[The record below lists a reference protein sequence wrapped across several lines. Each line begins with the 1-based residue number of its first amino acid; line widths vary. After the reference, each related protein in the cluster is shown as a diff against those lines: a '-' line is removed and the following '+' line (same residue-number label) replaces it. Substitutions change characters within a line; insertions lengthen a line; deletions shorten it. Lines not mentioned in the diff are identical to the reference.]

1 MANKIHISYDELL
14 SYAPSVDNELKIGV
28 AISGGRDS
36 VALLHCLKAL
46 EEENTLRTPRLKIV
60 AVNIEHG
67 IRGEESL
74 RDSEFVKELCKKWNV
89 PLFAHSVNAVEFAS
103 DNGYTLEQAA
113 RILRYEIFDKLIA
126 EGQCDL
132 IALAHHLDDQ
142 VETVFMRILRGT
154 GIRGLVGMKKV
165 SGRYIRPLLSYGRES
180 IDEYI
185 KDNGLTYVEDN
196 TNSDVAYTRNYLRN
210 ELGEIKKRFPQ
221 MDEAVARLSRSAE
234 EASAFIDAQVPEIEV
249 YNDVSYI
256 KTADCANSVIAK
268 RLILKAANA
277 VGVMQ
282 DIEDRHY
289 SLVLNLLSAESG
301 KYLMLTHGL
310 CVHKEGDRL
319 AFTVSKD
326 TSDCSECVSCVCGT
340 FEREFG
346 EGSFEDLDVSVERI
360 DKTSVAFGTDTLYID
375 ADKIPSGAVIR
386 ARKDGDYIR
395 KFGGGTKS
403 LGDFLTDK
411 KIPLRVRDSLKV
423 IAKENRVYAVFG
435 VDVSE
440 DVRIDNDTVRVY
452 ALKLTR

>member
-1 MANKIHISYDELL
+1 MANKIQISYDELV
-14 SYAPSVDNELKIGV
+14 SYAPSVSDELKIGV

-46 EEENTLRTPRLKIV
+46 ESESVSRNPKLKIV

-67 IRGEESL
+67 IRGEESIS
-74 RDSEFVKELCKKWNV
+74 DSAFVKELCEKWNV
-89 PLFAHSVNAVEFAS
+89 PLVEHSVNAVRFAN

-165 SGRYIRPLLSYGRES
+165 SGRYIRPLLGYYRES

-185 KDNGLTYVEDN
+185 KDNGLSYVEDG
-196 TNSDVAYTRNYLRN
+196 TNSDTAYTRNYLRQ
-210 ELGEIKKRFPQ
+210 ELAELKKRFPQ
-221 MDEAVARLSRSAE
+221 MGEAVARLT
-234 EASAFIDAQVPEIEV
+234 ASADEVNEFINAQVHEIEV
-249 YNDVSYI
+249 KDGVSYI
-256 KTADCANSVIAK
+256 KTADCENSVIAK

-277 VGVMQ
+277 LGVMQ

-289 SLVLNLLSAESG
+289 ALVLNLLSAENG

-319 AFTVSKD
+319 AFTVSEENVNDQFKF
-326 TSDCSECVSCVCGT
+326 SLNGECVNECGKKT
-340 FEREFG
+340 NGCCYGEREFAVG
-346 EGSFEDLDVSVERI
+346 AFDDL
-360 DKTSVAFGTDTLYID
+360 G
-375 ADKIPSGAVIR
+375 
-386 ARKDGDYIR
+386 
-395 KFGGGTKS
+395 
-403 LGDFLTDK
+403 
-411 KIPLRVRDSLKV
+411 
-423 IAKENRVYAVFG
+423 
-435 VDVSE
+435 
-440 DVRIDNDTVRVY
+440 
-452 ALKLTR
+452 